1 MKKAWRL
8 IRTTIEK
15 WIAHKDARQGAA
27 LAYYS
32 VFSVG
37 PLMIIAIGIA
47 GLAFGQEAA
56 RGEVQGQLS
65 GILGQPTAAAIDS
78 MLASANKPQQGV
90 LATAIGTVVLMFS
103 ALGVVVQ
110 LKDAFNTVW
119 DVDERKINSII
130 HTYLISLTA
139 VIGMGFL

>member
-1 MKKAWRL
+1 MKSAWPL
-8 IRTTIEK
+8 IKWTIEN
-15 WIAHKDARQGAA
+15 WLAHKDARQGAA

-47 GLAFGQEAA
+47 GLAFGEEAA

-65 GILGQPTAAAIDS
+65 EMVGQTAADAIEN
-78 MLASANKPQQGV
+78 MLISANKPQQGV
-90 LATAIGTVVLMFS
+90 LATVIGTAVLMFS

-110 LKDAFNTVW
+110 LKDAFN
-119 DVDERKINSII
+119 
-130 HTYLISLTA
+130 
-139 VIGMGFL
+139 